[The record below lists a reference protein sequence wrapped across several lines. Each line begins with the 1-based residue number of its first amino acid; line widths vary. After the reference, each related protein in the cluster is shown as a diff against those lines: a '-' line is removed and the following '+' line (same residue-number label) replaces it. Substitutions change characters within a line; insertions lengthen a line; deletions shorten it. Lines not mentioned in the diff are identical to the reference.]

1 MNKRILCFLMA
12 GMLVL
17 GSGLN
22 VIATSISSVQKNQ
35 SETKNRLNEIN
46 KSITTIENK
55 RKEVQ
60 SQISSLNADLVDTIL
75 TLEVL
80 EGDLV
85 EKQKEIDAA
94 QAEYEK
100 YLALEEEQYEAM
112 KLRIQY
118 MYESDDMDYFSMLLE
133 AESISDLLNRADFVQ
148 GVSDYDQ
155 QKLTEYQETKDMVA
169 ETKAVLEEERAELE
183 EVQEA
188 EQEYKAELDRKISS
202 AKSKVKNF
210 DTELASAQAK
220 AKEYQK
226 TIQEQT
232 AIIQKLQAEEAKR
245 LEEEKKKNESSQSDS
260 SSQESTDS
268 PGNSGEDTG
277 SGNDSGSDSSSGS
290 TGSSDSSDSG
300 SSGSSGLGSSIASY
314 ALQFVGNPYVSG
326 GTSLTHGADCSGFT
340 WAVHRHFGISIP
352 RVSSAQAN
360 GGKSVSLGS
369 IQPGDILYYG
379 GHVGIYIGGGKIVH
393 ASTPSTGIKISSY
406 TYRPPICARRYW

>member
-232 AIIQKLQAEEAKR
+232 TIIQKLQAEEAKR

-268 PGNSGEDTG
+268 PGN
-277 SGNDSGSDSSSGS
+277 SGSDSSSGS